1 MKPIFNIKTL
11 AGAVTAMALAAGAAS
26 CSSSYLDLD
35 NPNQPSSTTF
45 WSNEADALMAIT
57 ACYDAMQSENLYNDN
72 IDGWKYGFL
81 ARETSTDN
89 GDHTWG
95 NWMLGSQISE
105 CTSGTNEECFSMY
118 WNANYEMI
126 KRCNMVTDNIDR
138 VPMDKAK
145 IEAYRAEAIALRALA
160 YNNLVSVFRD
170 VPYITK
176 ALTLAEAKAPK
187 TDRATIVDGLISDL
201 KATLPNLPAKGEQA
215 IGRLSRE
222 GGYAILGRIA
232 LYAGRWQDAIDAYAQ
247 VYGKYT
253 LFTSGDGSD
262 PARNFAD
269 LFTEA
274 NETADEIILGVHFV
288 GPAQGEGQ
296 CFGVKWGNPMNAI
309 EGSMNLCDD
318 YYCTDGLPISE
329 SPLFKGVEKFPS
341 GDNDLDV
348 ARFENRDPRLKG
360 TLMLP
365 GMDWN
370 GKIYYAADLAASS
383 KVAIRKF
390 YTPEDLSHEYDGS
403 QDFYVIRYA
412 EVLLSYAEALIEAG
426 SDLTRACSL
435 INEVRAR
442 VAMPSVES
450 VEGTKGALDQQALRA
465 IVRHERRVELAFEDL
480 RFADIYRWN
489 DFDGMQRRMQQDRAK
504 YGCGVLNH
512 SNARGPQDYVW
523 PIPQGEIDT
532 NDMLEQHAE
541 WK

>member
-1 MKPIFNIKTL
+1 MNNIFNIRNL
-11 AGAVTAMALAAGAAS
+11 AGALAVAALACSSTS
-26 CSSSYLDLD
+26 CSNSYLDLN

-45 WSNEADALMAIT
+45 WSSEADALMALT
-57 ACYDAMQSENLYNDN
+57 ACYDALQSENLYNDN
-72 IDGWKYGFL
+72 IDGWRFGFL
-81 ARETSTDN
+81 GRETSTDN

-118 WNANYEMI
+118 WNANYELI
-126 KRCNMVTDNIDR
+126 KRCNMLTDNIDR
-138 VPMDKAK
+138 VPMDASK
-145 IEAYRAEAIALRALA
+145 IEAYRAEAIALRSLA
-160 YNNLVSVFRD
+160 YCNLTSTFRD

-176 ALTLAEAKAPK
+176 SLTLAEAKAPR
-187 TDRATIVDGLISDL
+187 TDKATIVDGVIADL
-201 KATLPNLPAKGEQA
+201 KATLPNLPEKGAAAK
-215 IGRLSRE
+215 GRLSRE

-232 LYAGRWQDAIDAYAQ
+232 LFAGRWDDAIDAYSK
-247 VYGKYT
+247 VYGRYT

-262 PARNFAD
+262 PAKNFAD
-269 LFTEA
+269 LFTVA
-274 NETADEIILGVHFV
+274 NENADEVILGVHFV

-329 SPLFKGVEKFPS
+329 SPLFKGEDKFPT
-341 GDNDLDV
+341 GDDARDV

-365 GMDWN
+365 GMEWN
-370 GKIYYAADLAASS
+370 GKIYFAANLAASS
-383 KVAIRKF
+383 KCAIRKW

-412 EVLLSYAEALIEAG
+412 EVLLSYAEALIEKGGNNA
-426 SDLTRACSL
+426 LAIRL

-450 VEGTKGALDQQALRA
+450 VEGAGKSLTQADLRA

-489 DFDGMQRRMQQDRAK
+489 DFDGMQARMRDDRAK

-512 SNARGPQDYVW
+512 SAPRGAQDYVW
-523 PIPQGEIDT
+523 PIPQSEIDT